1 LKPRAR
7 PALVPNLAPATEAS
21 RVIIDTG
28 PLVALYARDDPGH
41 DAAARWLAGFHGS
54 LHTVEAVLAEAAS
67 FLPPRARSALAELAT
82 RGVLQLHH
90 PDGAGLARMAEL
102 LRKYADLDPDWAD
115 IALVWLAESTGID
128 HIATLDVA
136 DFSALRI
143 HGRRRFRLELLR

>member
-1 LKPRAR
+1 LKPRVA
-7 PALVPNLAPATEAS
+7 PPLAPATDAS

-28 PLVALYARDDPGH
+28 PLVALSARDDPGH
-41 DAAARWLAGFHGS
+41 AAAGRWLAGYHGS
-54 LHTVEAVLAEAAS
+54 LHTVEAVLAEAAF
-67 FLPPRARSALAELAT
+67 FLPPRARSALAELAA
-82 RGVLQLHH
+82 RGVLRVHH
-90 PDGAGLARMAEL
+90 PDADGHGRMAEL

-128 HIATLDVA
+128 RIATLDVA